1 MERRSLML
9 SVMGITMQKFK
20 NSNNCVSNLRLNE
33 QFIQTHA
40 GFSYTTIEGWLHYNT
55 SIKW

>member
-1 MERRSLML
+1 ML
-9 SVMGITMQKFK
+9 SVIGITMQKFK

-40 GFSYTTIEGWLHYNT
+40 GFSDTTIEGWLHYNT